1 MKRGDERIQRT
12 NESFWMQQIQSQTG
26 RGEQSEHNGRKGQ
39 RDFGKSLRV
48 VRSDDKGQEQR

>member
-1 MKRGDERIQRT
+1 MKGGDERIQRT
-12 NESFWMQQIQSQTG
+12 NESFWMQQQSQTG
-26 RGEQSEHNGRKGQ
+26 RGLQSEHNGRKRQ